1 MKAQISRKK
10 INLPKLFF
18 VNYVEGGY
26 QQLIAI
32 FNLVKSKTVKIYSE
46 VQSVKLL
53 LSLSIYVPLIL
64 TEMEYI
70 FLLLLKSYLRGLSQ

>member
-53 LSLSIYVPLIL
+53 LSLSIFCLPY
-64 TEMEYI
+64 TG
-70 FLLLLKSYLRGLSQ
+70 LRPY